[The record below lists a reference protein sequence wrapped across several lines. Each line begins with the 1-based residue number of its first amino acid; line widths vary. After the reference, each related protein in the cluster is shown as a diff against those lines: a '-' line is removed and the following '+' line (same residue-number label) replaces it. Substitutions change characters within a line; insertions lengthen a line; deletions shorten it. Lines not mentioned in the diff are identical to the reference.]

1 MSEPLDPNARGAPD
15 TPDDLDDAVLEARET
30 ALVAKLKAAE
40 ARVHLLAGLVKFT
53 EARWP
58 FLEAEEKRRDP
69 CAPAEVVAGRVRKRI
84 ELELHER
91 GLDAEATGAG
101 ET

>member
-1 MSEPLDPNARGAPD
+1 VSEPLDPG
-15 TPDDLDDAVLEARET
+15 TPDDDAVLDAREA
-30 ALVAKLKAAE
+30 ALAAKLKAAE

-58 FLEAEEKRRDP
+58 FLEAEERRRDP

-84 ELELHER
+84 EVELHER
-91 GLDAEATGAG
+91 GLDAGPAAAD